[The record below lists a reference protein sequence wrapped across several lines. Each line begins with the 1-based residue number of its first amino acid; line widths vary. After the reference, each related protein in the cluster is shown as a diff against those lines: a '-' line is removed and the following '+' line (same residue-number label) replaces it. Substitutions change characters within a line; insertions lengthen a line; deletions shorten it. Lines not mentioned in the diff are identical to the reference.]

1 MIPTPVTMSE
11 ILLRWFPAGVAA
23 LQIIILPLIIVALD
37 SKIDTRIDRH
47 NANLYAHPALNDLQK
62 LESKIEQLS
71 SAVASLQL
79 AIERLT
85 PRRHD
90 DVGLERRV

>member
-1 MIPTPVTMSE
+1 MADL
-11 ILLRWFPAGVAA
+11 LLRWFPAAVAV
-23 LQIIILPLIIVALD
+23 LQVAILPLLIIALD

-62 LESKIEQLS
+62 LEAKIEQLS
-71 SAVASLQL
+71 AAVAGLQL

-85 PRRHD
+85 PRRRD
-90 DVGLERRV
+90 DYRHTEGHEA